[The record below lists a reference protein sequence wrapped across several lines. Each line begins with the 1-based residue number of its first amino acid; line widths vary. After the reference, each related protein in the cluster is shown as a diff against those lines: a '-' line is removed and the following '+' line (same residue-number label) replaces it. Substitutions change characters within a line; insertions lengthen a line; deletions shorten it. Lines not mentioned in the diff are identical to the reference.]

1 MMMKNMWRRKWRSAA
16 LALAGLVAGAR
27 APGSAWAQER
37 AADWTWGM
45 HPMSWMW
52 GAWGIGMM
60 VMMLV
65 FWGVVI
71 AGVVLAIRWLA
82 GQGERSRSDRA
93 LDILRERYARGE
105 IDKDE
110 FEAKQRDL
118 R

>member
-1 MMMKNMWRRKWRSAA
+1 MSRRQTPSWTRAVRVIGGAVAVAAMAVPA
-16 LALAGLVAGAR
+16 LAQDRSG
-27 APGSAWAQER
+27 
-37 AADWTWGM
+37 DWSWGM

-52 GAWGIGMM
+52 GAWGLGMM

-65 FWGVVI
+65 FWGAVI
-71 AGVVLAIRWLA
+71 TGVVLIIRWL
-82 GQGERSRSDRA
+82 GDQRGERARSDRA

>member
-1 MMMKNMWRRKWRSAA
+1 MASDAHVRGRWAA
-16 LALAGLVAGAR
+16 VAWTLPALIAVTGAPR
-27 APGSAWAQER
+27 ASWAQDRGE
-37 AADWTWGM
+37 WSWGM

-52 GAWGIGMM
+52 GAWGLGMM

-65 FWGVVI
+65 FWGLVI
-71 AGVVLAIRWLA
+71 AGIVLAIRWFA
-82 GQGERSRSDRA
+82 GQGERSGSDRA

-110 FEAKQRDL
+110 FEARRRDL